1 MALDELIEAQSD
13 SLAEYCVYASE
24 KWEMPQGAFED
35 LLASS
40 PRIQRCGDWDVETFW
55 TAIGE
60 AENRCTPLLW
70 LQRSS
75 RFSQGDHVIVTYSKP
90 TPARALRT
98 RKRTAAAADMLA
110 EQHQQGLRSNRPVR
124 ANTSS
129 ASSSV
134 GQAAYRVTTSMKD
147 VWDWVKS
154 GIGNVVESWTTKEM
168 ERGEKKFMDSLAN
181 FMSLL
186 HRCLRIRRIIRQL

>member
-1 MALDELIEAQSD
+1 MHSKISLHRAQGFKD
-13 SLAEYCVYASE
+13 VMIGTRRLFGLMLE
-24 KWEMPQGAFED
+24 KQRIDVHPFYGCNGA
-35 LLASS
+35 
-40 PRIQRCGDWDVETFW
+40 RGTHR
-55 TAIGE
+55 
-60 AENRCTPLLW
+60 
-70 LQRSS
+70 
-75 RFSQGDHVIVTYSKP
+75 GDHVIVTYSKP
-90 TPARALRT
+90 TPARASRT
-98 RKRTAAAADMLA
+98 QKQTAAAADMLA

-147 VWDWVKS
+147 VWDYVKS
-154 GIGNVVESWTTKEM
+154 GIGNVVESWTTKKM

-181 FMSLL
+181 FMSLV